1 MNSKGIYMI
10 ELVNVKK
17 TYKAKKTSDTIALDG
32 VNFKIPSKGLY
43 FITGESGSGK
53 STLLNVLGG
62 LDKIDTGSIK
72 VGNIA
77 LENLS
82 KKDLV
87 KYRNTCVGFI
97 FQDYNLFLEYNVYD
111 NVKLALELSNQNNN
125 TNIDEILKRVGLYDL
140 RLRNINELSGGQRQR
155 VAIARALVKNP
166 EIILADEPT
175 GNLDSVTSR
184 QIMTLLKE
192 ISADKCVIVV
202 THDRTLANE
211 FGNGF
216 IMMQD
221 GKVLNDTIVAL
232 KNDEKDI
239 ALRTSN
245 FKNRYA
251 LKFTLHNMK
260 MKPVKFVMTTLLTAF
275 ALTLVCLMFTFVLFN
290 KQKFALNTLM
300 KHNVDKIAI
309 SPVTCFKD
317 KVYSDYVDCNPKYFN
332 NDDETLKLGSP
343 AYTGRDN
350 EFALKFGKPTN
361 ITEGIP
367 SYNNIVELKDDIL
380 ITLYLGRLPLNDT
393 EIVIDKNIAYN
404 IIKYGI
410 YDTNQNLIKPTTM
423 QDILNL
429 QVNLG
434 KYPVTIV
441 GINEFNNDHLFTSIR
456 SGEKTNIKLQEYFK
470 SYTEDNNIYVK
481 GFIDNKE
488 LLYSEE
494 EMLSKF
500 IISFTS
506 KFNTNVYGMLHNL
519 KYYETEE
526 YYDLDFNLTNK
537 PLGSKE
543 VIISA
548 SDILNYNSPTT
559 GDIGKKF
566 AEFQKE
572 NNNLSYSEAL
582 PVFIKDIFIKYKDEF
597 NLVSRDMV
605 KVYRDSN
612 YTTILK
618 VAGVTFDDYSYI
630 SKEMYNNGDK
640 SKKFIEKI
648 YIGFKTKDEL
658 NNLLTKYDYMNN
670 IHEEGNYLVMESD
683 LGGDIGTID
692 NIYYHLH
699 TYLVI
704 IACVVAIFALILL
717 FNFINT
723 TISYAKKNIGILKSL
738 GAKNKD
744 IYKIFTYEAVIIT
757 VIAFILSILMWT
769 VACNFANKMFFDN
782 YEYIGGIQINALA
795 PFLTLSFGLV
805 LSWLLS
811 LANCSRINEMQ
822 PVDAILNK

>member
-1 MNSKGIYMI
+1 
-10 ELVNVKK
+10 
-17 TYKAKKTSDTIALDG
+17 
-32 VNFKIPSKGLY
+32 
-43 FITGESGSGK
+43 
-53 STLLNVLGG
+53 
-62 LDKIDTGSIK
+62 
-72 VGNIA
+72 
-77 LENLS
+77 
-82 KKDLV
+82 
-87 KYRNTCVGFI
+87 
-97 FQDYNLFLEYNVYD
+97 
-111 NVKLALELSNQNNN
+111 
-125 TNIDEILKRVGLYDL
+125 
-140 RLRNINELSGGQRQR
+140 
-155 VAIARALVKNP
+155 
-166 EIILADEPT
+166 
-175 GNLDSVTSR
+175 
-184 QIMTLLKE
+184 
-192 ISADKCVIVV
+192 
-202 THDRTLANE
+202 
-211 FGNGF
+211 
-216 IMMQD
+216 
-221 GKVLNDTIVAL
+221 
-232 KNDEKDI
+232 
-239 ALRTSN
+239 
-245 FKNRYA
+245 
-251 LKFTLHNMK
+251 
-260 MKPVKFVMTTLLTAF
+260 
-275 ALTLVCLMFTFVLFN
+275 
-290 KQKFALNTLM
+290 
-300 KHNVDKIAI
+300 
-309 SPVTCFKD
+309 
-317 KVYSDYVDCNPKYFN
+317 
-332 NDDETLKLGSP
+332 
-343 AYTGRDN
+343 
-350 EFALKFGKPTN
+350 
-361 ITEGIP
+361 
-367 SYNNIVELKDDIL
+367 
-380 ITLYLGRLPLNDT
+380 
-393 EIVIDKNIAYN
+393 
-404 IIKYGI
+404 
-410 YDTNQNLIKPTTM
+410 
-423 QDILNL
+423 
-429 QVNLG
+429 
-434 KYPVTIV
+434 
-441 GINEFNNDHLFTSIR
+441 
-456 SGEKTNIKLQEYFK
+456 
-470 SYTEDNNIYVK
+470 
-481 GFIDNKE
+481 
-488 LLYSEE
+488 
-494 EMLSKF
+494 MLSKF

-670 IHEEGNYLVMESD
+670 IHEDGNYLVMESD

>member
-1 MNSKGIYMI
+1 
-10 ELVNVKK
+10 
-17 TYKAKKTSDTIALDG
+17 
-32 VNFKIPSKGLY
+32 
-43 FITGESGSGK
+43 
-53 STLLNVLGG
+53 
-62 LDKIDTGSIK
+62 
-72 VGNIA
+72 
-77 LENLS
+77 
-82 KKDLV
+82 
-87 KYRNTCVGFI
+87 
-97 FQDYNLFLEYNVYD
+97 
-111 NVKLALELSNQNNN
+111 
-125 TNIDEILKRVGLYDL
+125 
-140 RLRNINELSGGQRQR
+140 
-155 VAIARALVKNP
+155 
-166 EIILADEPT
+166 
-175 GNLDSVTSR
+175 
-184 QIMTLLKE
+184 
-192 ISADKCVIVV
+192 
-202 THDRTLANE
+202 
-211 FGNGF
+211 
-216 IMMQD
+216 
-221 GKVLNDTIVAL
+221 
-232 KNDEKDI
+232 
-239 ALRTSN
+239 
-245 FKNRYA
+245 
-251 LKFTLHNMK
+251 
-260 MKPVKFVMTTLLTAF
+260 
-275 ALTLVCLMFTFVLFN
+275 
-290 KQKFALNTLM
+290 
-300 KHNVDKIAI
+300 
-309 SPVTCFKD
+309 
-317 KVYSDYVDCNPKYFN
+317 
-332 NDDETLKLGSP
+332 
-343 AYTGRDN
+343 
-350 EFALKFGKPTN
+350 
-361 ITEGIP
+361 
-367 SYNNIVELKDDIL
+367 
-380 ITLYLGRLPLNDT
+380 
-393 EIVIDKNIAYN
+393 
-404 IIKYGI
+404 
-410 YDTNQNLIKPTTM
+410 M

-456 SGEKTNIKLQEYFK
+456 SEEKTNIKLQEYFK

-488 LLYSEE
+488 LLYSKE

-506 KFNTNVYGMLHNL
+506 KFNTNIYGALHNL

-543 VIISA
+543 AIISA
-548 SDILNYNSPTT
+548 NDILNYNSPTT

-572 NNNLSYSEAL
+572 NDNLSYSEAL

-640 SKKFIEKI
+640 SKKFIEKV

-658 NNLLTKYDYMNN
+658 NDLLTKYDYMNN
-670 IHEEGNYLVMESD
+670 IHEDGNYLVMESD
-683 LGGDIGTID
+683 LGGDIGAID

-769 VACNFANKMFFDN
+769 VACNFTNKMFFDN

>member
-1 MNSKGIYMI
+1 MNSKGLYMI

-17 TYKAKKTSDTIALDG
+17 TYKAKKTSATIALDG
-32 VNFKIPSKGLY
+32 INFKIPSKGLY

-62 LDKIDTGSIK
+62 LDKIDSGSIK
-72 VGNIA
+72 IGNLN

-82 KKDLV
+82 KKELV

-166 EIILADEPT
+166 QLILADEPT

-184 QIMTLLKE
+184 QIMALLKE
-192 ISADKCVIVV
+192 ISTDKCVIVV
-202 THDRTLANE
+202 THDKTLAHE

-216 IMMQD
+216 ITMQD
-221 GKVLNDTIVAL
+221 GKVITDTIVAL
-232 KNDEKDI
+232 KDDDKNI
-239 ALRTSN
+239 LLRTSN
-245 FKNRYA
+245 FKSRYA

-275 ALTLVCLMFTFVLFN
+275 ALTLVCLMFTFVFFN
-290 KQKFALNTLM
+290 KQEFASNVLT
-300 KHNVDKIAI
+300 KHKVDKIAI

-317 KVYSDYVDCNPKYFN
+317 KAYSNYVDCNPKYFN
-332 NDDETLKLGSP
+332 GDDETIKLGSP
-343 AYTGRDN
+343 AYYNRDN
-350 EFALKFGKPTN
+350 EFTLKFGEPDN
-361 ITEGIP
+361 ITETIP
-367 SYNNIVELKDDIL
+367 SYRNIVELKDDNL

-393 EIVIDKNIAYN
+393 EIVIDKNIAYD

-410 YDTNQNLIKPTTM
+410 YDINQNLIKPTAM
-423 QDILNL
+423 EDIINL

-441 GINEFNNDHLFTSIR
+441 GINEFNSDAEFTDLR
-456 SGEKTNIKLQEYFK
+456 SGVKTNPKLQDYFK

-488 LLYSEE
+488 LIYSKE

-500 IISFTS
+500 IISFIS
-506 KFNTNVYGMLHNL
+506 KFNTNIYGTLHNL
-519 KYYETEE
+519 KYYETGE

-537 PLGSKE
+537 ALGSNE
-543 VIISA
+543 VIVSA

-559 GDIGKKF
+559 GNIGKKF
-566 AEFQKE
+566 TEFQKE
-572 NNNLSYSEAL
+572 NSNLSYSEAL
-582 PVFIKDIFIKYKDEF
+582 PIFIKDIIFKYKDEF
-597 NLVSRDMV
+597 SLVSRDMV
-605 KVYRDSN
+605 KVYRDNN
-612 YTTILK
+612 YTTTLK
-618 VAGVTFDDYSYI
+618 VAGITFDDYSYI
-630 SKEMYNNGDK
+630 SQEMYNNGDK
-640 SKKFIEKI
+640 SKKFIEKV
-648 YIGFKTKDEL
+648 YIGFKTKEEL
-658 NNLLTKYDYMNN
+658 NKLLNKYDYIGN
-670 IHEEGNYLVMESD
+670 ILNDGNFLIMDSD
-683 LGGDIGTID
+683 LGYDISMVD
-692 NIYYHLH
+692 SIYYHLH
-699 TYLVI
+699 SYLVI
-704 IACVVAIFALILL
+704 IAIIVAVFALVLL

-744 IYKIFTYEAVIIT
+744 IYKIFTYEAFIIT
-757 VIAFILSILMWT
+757 VIAFIISLFMWIG
-769 VACNFANKMFFDN
+769 ACNLANKMFFDN

-795 PFLTLSFGLV
+795 PFLTLGFGLI

-811 LANCSRINEMQ
+811 LANCSRINKMQ

>member
-62 LDKIDTGSIK
+62 LDKIDSGSIK
-72 VGNIA
+72 IGNLN

-82 KKDLV
+82 KKELV

-184 QIMTLLKE
+184 QIMALLKE
-192 ISADKCVIVV
+192 ISTDKCVIVV
-202 THDRTLANE
+202 THDKTLARE

-216 IMMQD
+216 ITMQD
-221 GKVLNDTIVAL
+221 GKVITDTIVAL
-232 KNDEKDI
+232 KDDDKNI
-239 ALRTSN
+239 LLRTSN
-245 FKNRYA
+245 FKSRYA

-275 ALTLVCLMFTFVLFN
+275 ALTLVCLMFTFVLFDKN
-290 KQKFALNTLM
+290 EYAKTVLT
-300 KHNVDKIAI
+300 KHNVDKIALIPATCSVDI
-309 SPVTCFKD
+309 SYPD
-317 KVYSDYVDCNPKYFN
+317 SANCNYRYFETG
-332 NDDETLKLGSP
+332 DATLKLGSP
-343 AYTGRDN
+343 TYYDRDN
-350 EFALKFGKPTN
+350 EFALKFGEADN
-361 ITEGIP
+361 VTEAIP
-367 SYNNIVELKDDIL
+367 SYRNIVELKDDSL
-380 ITLYLGRLPLNDT
+380 ITLYLGHLPLNDA
-393 EIVIDKNIAYN
+393 EIVIDKNIAYD

-410 YDTNQNLIKPTTM
+410 YDINQNLVKPTTM
-423 QDILNL
+423 EDIINL
-429 QVNLG
+429 QINLG

-441 GINEFNNDHLFTSIR
+441 GINEFNSDAEFKDLR
-456 SGEKTNIKLQEYFK
+456 SGITTNLKLQDYFK

-481 GFIDNKE
+481 GLIDNKE

-500 IISFTS
+500 IVSFVN
-506 KFNTNVYGMLHNL
+506 KLDNLKIHGVVHNL
-519 KYYETEE
+519 NYYNSQE
-526 YYDLDFNLTNK
+526 YYDLDFNLTSK
-537 PLGSKE
+537 PLNSDE
-543 VIISA
+543 VILSA
-548 SDILNYNSPTT
+548 NDILNYNSSVT
-559 GDIGKKF
+559 GNIGKKF
-566 AEFQKE
+566 TEFQKE
-572 NNNLSYSEAL
+572 HSNLSYTESL
-582 PVFIKDIFIKYKDEF
+582 TIFIKDIFLQYKEEF
-597 NLVSRDMV
+597 TLVYRNMV
-605 KVYRDSN
+605 KMYKTN
-612 YTTILK
+612 NTTHLK
-618 VAGVTFDDYSYI
+618 VVGITFDDYSYI
-630 SKEMYNNGDK
+630 SKELYNNSDK
-640 SKKFIEKI
+640 TKKYINKI
-648 YIGFKTKDEL
+648 YIGFKTKEEL
-658 NNLLTKYDYMNN
+658 NKLLNKYDYVVN
-670 IHEEGNYLVMESD
+670 IRTDGNFLIMDSD
-683 LGGDIGTID
+683 LGYDISMVD

-699 TYLVI
+699 SYLVI
-704 IACVVAIFALILL
+704 IAIIVAVFALILL

-744 IYKIFTYEAVIIT
+744 IYKIFTYEAFIIT
-757 VIAFILSILMWT
+757 VIAFIISLFMWIG
-769 VACNFANKMFFDN
+769 ACNLANKMFFDN

-795 PFLTLSFGLV
+795 PFLTLGFGLI

-811 LANCSRINEMQ
+811 LANCSRINKMQ